1 MTDISV
7 ATFSLTEGD
16 NGSQVSIIFS
26 DGTSENISDQH
37 QNFESIVSALINKP
51 EGYAAVVYDLANIPK
66 TIGRKFRTL
75 SDRVTTDGSEVYFD
89 GDPIDGSLAQYILK
103 LLREDAQKA
112 ASFFDGGGTAA
123 EETTEGGATWE
134 ALIKFLESLYANPN
148 EQSRNSLYEFIT
160 RYGLTIRKDGS
171 FIAYKGLNE
180 EFGSHNRGY
189 GIVDDVEV
197 NGVLMNLPGSVL
209 RFPRRDVDSNTS
221 VGCSQGLH
229 AGTHAY
235 ATQWARGGK
244 LVAVAIKPINVV
256 SVPDDCTFQKLR
268 VCEYEV
274 LNEVDPLE
282 EALATSGWDSASYW
296 DDDEEECDECD
307 GYCEGDCDEYS
318 DCDDECCDGESDIDA
333 GENEDNGGWSVDSNE
348 ETDAADD
355 SYESEVLANIR
366 RLLGAGADSLNVGEL
381 LANAQSSISTEAREI
396 AQEFL
401 ENSPLGGI
409 LDAFGGFFGDEDS
422 KNEASEVSEDS
433 SKGVARDLAE
443 GDVVDFDYVS
453 ANGSSQ
459 HVQEAEVEDVEVDYF
474 RAYVPSK
481 GGYRTFKF
489 DGVSNMVDS
498 DAAEDKQEES
508 KLVYSTSTPT
518 LSLAEQAANLK
529 SGQKIDVSFTEKG
542 RSRSFAGVQVLIA
555 NDKAVTVKL
564 LSGGYLAFEPSD
576 VTSLS
581 VTA

>member
-37 QNFESIVSALINKP
+37 QNFDSIVSALINKP

-112 ASFFDGGGTAA
+112 ASFFDGGATV
-123 EETTEGGATWE
+123 EEATEGGTTWE

-171 FIAYKGLNE
+171 FIAYKGLNGD
-180 EFGSHNRGY
+180 FGSINRGY
-189 GIVDDVEV
+189 GIVDGVEV

-229 AGTHAY
+229 AGTHTY

-244 LVAVAIKPINVV
+244 LVAVAIKPVNVV

-282 EALATSGWDSASYW
+282 EALATSGWDSASFW
-296 DDDEEECDECD
+296 DDDEDEYDECDECD
-307 GYCEGDCDEYS
+307 GYCENECYEDSEDCDE
-318 DCDDECCDGESDIDA
+318 DCCDGESDIDA
-333 GENEDNGGWSVDSNE
+333 GEDE
-348 ETDAADD
+348 ENDATED
-355 SYESEVLANIR
+355 SYESEVIANIR
-366 RLLGAGADSLNVGEL
+366 RLLGAGANSLNVGEL

-396 AQEFL
+396 AQELL
-401 ENSPLGGI
+401 EKSPLGSI

-422 KNEASEVSEDS
+422 DKEETPNKESATDS
-433 SKGVARDLAE
+433 SNDVARDLAA

-459 HVQEAEVEDVEVDYF
+459 HVQEAEVEDVEVEYF

-498 DAAEDKQEES
+498 DAAEDKQEAS
-508 KLVYSTSTPT
+508 KLVYSTATPT
-518 LSLAEQAANLK
+518 LSVAEQAANLK
-529 SGQKIDVSFTEKG
+529 GGQKIDVTFMEKG
-542 RSRSFAGVQVLIA
+542 RQRSFAGVQVLIA
-555 NDKAVTVKL
+555 NNEAVTVKL

-576 VTSLS
+576 VVSLS